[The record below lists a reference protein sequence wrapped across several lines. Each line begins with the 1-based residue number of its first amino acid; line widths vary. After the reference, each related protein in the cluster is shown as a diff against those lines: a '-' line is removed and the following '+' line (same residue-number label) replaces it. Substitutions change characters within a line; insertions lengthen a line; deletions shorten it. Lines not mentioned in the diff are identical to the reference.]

1 MVNEFLEDRINNA
14 HNLLDN
20 MQLEQALWVT
30 KNIKMRI
37 KDKALLGEIGQK
49 ENHIEAEYKAKYNNI
64 GGDAT
69 TQSGK
74 LIELNIWR
82 VKEYITFYDTLLKS
96 HERL

>member
-1 MVNEFLEDRINNA
+1 MVNEFLLDRINNA

-20 MQLEQALWVT
+20 MDLERALWVI
-30 KNIKMRI
+30 KNIKLRI
-37 KDKALLGEIGQK
+37 KDKGLLGEISDK
-49 ENHIEAEYKAKYNNI
+49 ENHIDIEYKNKYNNI
-64 GGDAT
+64 NGDAT

-82 VKEYITFYDTLLKS
+82 CKEYIDFYDTLIKG

>member
-1 MVNEFLEDRINNA
+1 MVNEFLEDRVNNA

-20 MQLEQALWVT
+20 MQLEQSLWVV
-30 KNIKMRI
+30 KNIKLRI
-37 KDKALLGEIGQK
+37 KDKGLLGEISDK
-49 ENHIEAEYKAKYNNI
+49 ENHIEIEYKNKYNAI
-64 GGDAT
+64 TGDAT

-82 VKEYITFYDTLLKS
+82 VKEYIDFYDTLVKS